1 MLSFI
6 HILLLK
12 LQCLSLLSLSFIV
25 YLSSYNLYLLFS
37 KYFFSVL
44 SPILSSHSL
53 PLIDCSIISSFHFIS
68 DHLITIHSF
77 TYHLIYIHFI
87 SGKLGTIVQI
97 TVCQSTV
104 DPRRIVIFANTHLF
118 FHPAA
123 AFARLLQTDVIIS
136 TCMYV
141 RQCIRTQGLDCFKD
155 LKING
160 EEIIEDYND
169 IDNDNGGKD
178 ESEQS
183 IIMALK
189 KLELG
194 NGLRNSTPLPLP
206 LLPDST
212 PVSVSIMLLGDL
224 NSTPETA
231 VIEYFK
237 TYVHTRTCPHMHT
250 HTHAHTHTH
259 THAHTH
265 THTHAHTHTH
275 TPAHRHR
282 HTHTH
287 THY

>member
-1 MLSFI
+1 M
-6 HILLLK
+6 
-12 LQCLSLLSLSFIV
+12 
-25 YLSSYNLYLLFS
+25 
-37 KYFFSVL
+37 
-44 SPILSSHSL
+44 
-53 PLIDCSIISSFHFIS
+53 
-68 DHLITIHSF
+68 
-77 TYHLIYIHFI
+77 HFI

-141 RQCIRTQGLDCFKD
+141 RQCIQTQGLDCFKD

-169 IDNDNGGKD
+169 NNNDNDDDNGGKD

-194 NGLRNSTPLPLP
+194 NNLRNSTPLPLP

-237 TYVHTRTCPHMHT
+237 TYVHTHAHKHTHIHTHTHMHT
-250 HTHAHTHTH
+250 HTHTCTQTQTHTHTH
-259 THAHTH
+259 TR
-265 THTHAHTHTH
+265 THALLDCL
-275 TPAHRHR
+275 PV
-282 HTHTH
+282 
-287 THY
+287 

>member
-178 ESEQS
+178 ESEQANQRCRHQERDQLRRRFERGVAQPNVVRRLVARAS
-183 IIMALK
+183 RALHA
-189 KLELG
+189 
-194 NGLRNSTPLPLP
+194 GLLSR
-206 LLPDST
+206 
-212 PVSVSIMLLGDL
+212 PVSSKIHGIGSAPSTSEPV
-224 NSTPETA
+224 NEFETPERISL
-231 VIEYFK
+231 VS
-237 TYVHTRTCPHMHT
+237 
-250 HTHAHTHTH
+250 
-259 THAHTH
+259 
-265 THTHAHTHTH
+265 
-275 TPAHRHR
+275 
-282 HTHTH
+282 
-287 THY
+287 